1 MPQTKYGG
9 QKNGQKKSKSK
20 RHLGKNKKTR
30 RKRGGCGCDK
40 TEPVGLAIRGL
51 DIRGGNNPYFSFPS
65 PDKIIPQ
72 NSYQNDMTDP
82 ANVIGSRQLAKIG
95 GKRNK
100 SKRQKGGASDFT
112 QSLSKLWDFS
122 LGRPT
127 DVISSFGSSAGA
139 VSAAK
144 LASTNSESTKSYS
157 TTDQPSGRLFSA
169 TNPPKV

>member
-1 MPQTKYGG
+1 MSQTKYGGQKNG

-30 RKRGGCGCDK
+30 RKKGGCGCDK
-40 TEPVGLAIRGL
+40 TEPTGLA
-51 DIRGGNNPYFSFPS
+51 IRGGNNPYFSFPS
-65 PDKIIPQ
+65 PDKMIPQ

-127 DVISSFGSSAGA
+127 DVISSFGSTAGA
-139 VSAAK
+139 VSSSR
-144 LASTNSESTKSYS
+144 LASANSDATKSYS